1 METKVLTQEE
11 LTKLTNLQNQ
21 QNDLI
26 LNLGSIEYRMSLL
39 VQNKEILKA
48 QVLELEKLNNELGQ
62 QLTEKYGKYGF
73 EFSEEGLFL
82 KDQIV
87 RKEQYNF
94 LRIPFL
100 QQRMRHHCIL

>member
-1 METKVLTQEE
+1 METKVLTQED

-62 QLTEKYGKYGF
+62 QLTEKYGSGNINL
-73 EFSEEGLFL
+73 ETGEITIE
-82 KDQIV
+82 
-87 RKEQYNF
+87 
-94 LRIPFL
+94 
-100 QQRMRHHCIL
+100 

>member
-39 VQNKEILKA
+39 EKNKEILKTRI
-48 QVLELEKLNNELGQ
+48 LELEKSNNELGQ
-62 QLTEKYGKYGF
+62 QLTEKYGSGNINL
-73 EFSEEGLFL
+73 ETGEITIE
-82 KDQIV
+82 
-87 RKEQYNF
+87 
-94 LRIPFL
+94 
-100 QQRMRHHCIL
+100 

>member
-11 LTKLTNLQNQ
+11 LTQLRDLQSQ

-39 VQNKEILKA
+39 AQNKEILKA

-62 QLTEKYGKYGF
+62 QLTEKYGSGNISL
-73 EFSEEGLFL
+73 ETGEITIE
-82 KDQIV
+82 
-87 RKEQYNF
+87 
-94 LRIPFL
+94 
-100 QQRMRHHCIL
+100 

>member
-11 LTKLTNLQNQ
+11 LTQLTNLQNQ

-39 VQNKEILKA
+39 AQNKEILKA

-62 QLTEKYGKYGF
+62 QLTEKYGSGNINL
-73 EFSEEGLFL
+73 ETGEIIIE
-82 KDQIV
+82 
-87 RKEQYNF
+87 
-94 LRIPFL
+94 
-100 QQRMRHHCIL
+100 